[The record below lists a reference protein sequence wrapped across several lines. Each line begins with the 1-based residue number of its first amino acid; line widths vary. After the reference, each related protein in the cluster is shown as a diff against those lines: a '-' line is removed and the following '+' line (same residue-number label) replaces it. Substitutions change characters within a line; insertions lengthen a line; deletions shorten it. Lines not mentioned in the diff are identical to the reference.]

1 MTETAIETYV
11 PSESVKGLWA
21 VVFEE
26 VDDDGRPDE
35 DSYAHV
41 IPRYGKH
48 HQISFECWCR
58 PKRSD
63 EPGGNGL
70 NYYVHEAVN

>member
-1 MTETAIETYV
+1 MRTEIETYV
-11 PSESVKGLWA
+11 PSESVKGTWE

-26 VDDDGRPDE
+26 VDEDGNWDQN
-35 DSYAHV
+35 SYAHV

-48 HQISFECWCR
+48 HQISFECWCN

-70 NYYVHEAVN
+70 SYYEHNPEN